1 MPGNPDECRLNA
13 TRCSELARTATTS
26 ESCQALI
33 ALAEAWK
40 RLAAELEADQMLLDV
55 LSELELNSQ
64 PYDPLLLALKLHSWA
79 AWPSRNFEL
88 KARNGQ
94 VKEDL
99 FKKE

>member
-1 MPGNPDECRLNA
+1 MPGNPHECRLNA
-13 TRCSELARTATTS
+13 ASCSELAQTAATS
-26 ESCQALI
+26 DSCQALI

-40 RLAAELEADQMLLDV
+40 RLAAELEADQMLLEV

-64 PYDPLLLALKLHSWA
+64 PYDALLLALKLHSWA